1 MGAVMASEIPIFLA
15 CLLVSGFFSGS
26 ETALLSASRLKLRRM
41 AGEGDA
47 RARRILHLVG
57 DPRRLLAGILVGNNI
72 ANALAVSIATVLFV
86 GLLGEARGAATA
98 TAVSTVLLVLFSEFL
113 PKTAAAL
120 YPIRFARRAARPVHW
135 ALALLAPLVWPLEK
149 LTRPLGAV
157 LASRKE
163 GFGIAELRVA
173 VSEGVRSG
181 EVDHD
186 LARMLRRGLSL
197 RSKSVGDILVP
208 RVDVAVVDA
217 GADFEQCLEVFRRE
231 QYSRLLVMEETPDRD
246 LGYLAIKDLTLLPE
260 SDRAGWTARSAT
272 REALRIPETKPL
284 PELLAM
290 MRRSGTHFAV
300 VKDEYGGTEG
310 IVTLEDLIE
319 ELVGEIRDEHD
330 SDEIEPITRIAE
342 GAWLLRGEVSV
353 KDLNDRFGIGLPVEE
368 ARTIGGLVA
377 EILGRVPAK
386 GDVIEAGRARLVVLR
401 VVDNR
406 VLRIRMTRI

>member
-1 MGAVMASEIPIFLA
+1 MAPEISIFLA
-15 CLLVSGFFSGS
+15 CLLASGFFSGS

-47 RARRILHLVG
+47 RAARILDLVG

-72 ANALAVSIATVLFV
+72 ANALAVSTATVLFV
-86 GLLGEARGAATA
+86 GLFGETRGAFAA

-120 YPIRFARRAARPVHW
+120 HPIRFARRSARPVRW

-149 LTRPLGAV
+149 LTRPLGAA
-157 LASRKE
+157 LGSRRE
-163 GFGIAELRVA
+163 RFGIAELRVA

-181 EVDHD
+181 EVDD
-186 LARMLRRGLSL
+186 EMARMLRRGLSL
-197 RSKSVGDILVP
+197 RSKSAGDILVP
-208 RVDVAVVDA
+208 RVDVAGVDA
-217 GADFEQCLEVFRRE
+217 GADFEQCLEAFRRE

-260 SDRAGWTARSAT
+260 AEREGWTARDGS
-272 REALRIPETKPL
+272 REALRVPESKPL

-330 SDEIEPITRIAE
+330 SDEIDPISQVAE
-342 GAWLLRGEVSV
+342 AAWLLRGDVSL
-353 KDLNDRFGIGLPVEE
+353 KTLNERFGVELPLDE
-368 ARTIGGLVA
+368 ARTVGGLVA

-386 GDVIEAGRARLVVLR
+386 GDRVEAGRARLEVLKTE
-401 VVDNR
+401 DNR
-406 VLRIRMTRI
+406 VLRIMLTRA

>member
-1 MGAVMASEIPIFLA
+1 
-15 CLLVSGFFSGS
+15 
-26 ETALLSASRLKLRRM
+26 
-41 AGEGDA
+41 
-47 RARRILHLVG
+47 
-57 DPRRLLAGILVGNNI
+57 
-72 ANALAVSIATVLFV
+72 
-86 GLLGEARGAATA
+86 
-98 TAVSTVLLVLFSEFL
+98 
-113 PKTAAAL
+113 
-120 YPIRFARRAARPVHW
+120 
-135 ALALLAPLVWPLEK
+135 
-149 LTRPLGAV
+149 
-157 LASRKE
+157 
-163 GFGIAELRVA
+163 
-173 VSEGVRSG
+173 
-181 EVDHD
+181 
-186 LARMLRRGLSL
+186 
-197 RSKSVGDILVP
+197 VP